1 MEMILASKSKRRK
14 SILQNLNL
22 NFKVKGSNIKE
33 KISKKLTPKEN
44 VMSIAF
50 QKGIDVAKDNKDCLI
65 IAADT
70 VVVTKDNQILGK
82 PKDDSNALK
91 VLKKLNDTYHYVY
104 TGYCLINYNKN
115 IKIID
120 YQKTKVFFN
129 NNDISE
135 LNKYIKK
142 YNPLDKAGGYGIQG
156 QGALLVKNIDGDYY
170 NIVGLPINK
179 INMQLKKYFKI
190 SMI

>member
-1 MEMILASKSKRRK
+1 MEIILASKSKRRK
-14 SILQNLNL
+14 SILKKLNL

-33 KISKKLTPKEN
+33 KISKRLTPKEN

-50 QKGIDVAKDNKDCLI
+50 QKGIDVAKKNKDSLV

-70 VVVTKDNQILGK
+70 IVVTKDDEILGK
-82 PKDDSNALK
+82 PNNESKALK
-91 VLKKLNDTYHYVY
+91 VLKKLNNTYHYVY
-104 TGYCLINYNKN
+104 TGYCLINYSENK
-115 IKIID
+115 KIIE

-129 NNDISE
+129 NNDIFE
-135 LNKYIKK
+135 LKKYISK
-142 YNPLDKAGGYGIQG
+142 YNVLDKAGGYGIQEH
-156 QGALLVKNIDGDYY
+156 GALLVENINGDYY

-179 INMQLKKYFKI
+179 INKQLKKYFKI